1 MKKLISLLS
10 VILLLSLCTFAAGE
24 EITYT
29 GTVTGGKLNLRQGN
43 SADSKSLGSYKEGS
57 TVTVLEN
64 DGTWCKVQAGNK
76 TGYMMTQYLQITA
89 NYTHLDWVE
98 SKNDGTILTLR
109 NEADLESPILMQ
121 VLSGV
126 KAERIEEKD
135 NFSRIRIGNTFGWVE
150 SRLLTPIEGTF
161 ETLMTGT
168 GTPEHFDIT
177 ALENQSR
184 DVGSTRMRQ
193 KEGDFPYDFQY
204 PVLRIAEADERI
216 DAWLSDTLKL
226 FQQDFETNHPGETGN
241 YTVRYKAIRIDE
253 RYASVLMAGQYTAG
267 KTTITAFLPLNVD
280 MQEQKLLTPNDLFT
294 QQSRLL
300 FFIESHMA
308 GYLNNAA
315 DGYAVKPD
323 STVLSMALMGYEGLE
338 IYLPAGLALP
348 AMQGDI
354 IISLPY
360 SQAAPLMQV
369 ESELI
374 NSKIR
379 IIDPTK
385 PMIALTFDDGPSE
398 HTLRI
403 LRVLA
408 KYDARATFCVQGYN
422 VETYPEIVKLA
433 VAQGN
438 EIASHTW
445 SHPNLTEISSSRI
458 RSQLQR
464 TNDIVAQVAD
474 GYQIKVL
481 RPPYG
486 ATNKTARNIC
496 AEMDMIIAHW
506 QIDTLD
512 WQHRNANKTY
522 KNIVNKAKPGAIVLC
537 HDIYENTAIAA
548 EKAIPE
554 LIEQGYQL
562 VTVSELMSFHKDG
575 AKPGTV
581 YSHLDP
587 KNVKVD

>member
-1 MKKLISLLS
+1 MKKLISILFI
-10 VILLLSLCTFAAGE
+10 ILLLCLCTLAAGE

-29 GTVTGGKLNLRQGN
+29 GTVTGGKLNLRQSN
-43 SADSKSLGSYKEGS
+43 SADSKSLGSYRAGT
-57 TVTVLEN
+57 TVTILEN

-76 TGYMMTQYLQITA
+76 TGYMMTEYLQITA

-98 SKNDGTILTLR
+98 TENNSTILTLR
-109 NEADLESPILMQ
+109 EKADTESPILLQ
-121 VLSGV
+121 VMSGV
-126 KAERIEEKD
+126 KAERIEKSGS
-135 NFSRIRIGNTFGWVE
+135 FSRIRIGNTFGWVE
-150 SRLLTPIEGTF
+150 SELLTPVKGEF

-168 GTPEHFDIT
+168 DTWDHYDIT
-177 ALENQSR
+177 ALENERR
-184 DVGSTRMRQ
+184 DVGSARMRQ

-204 PVLRIAEADERI
+204 PVLRIAQADETI
-216 DAWLSDTLKL
+216 DAWLSDTLNL
-226 FQQDFETNHPGETGN
+226 FQQDFETNHPGETGKFI
-241 YTVRYKAIRIDE
+241 VRYKAVRVDD
-253 RYASVLMAGQYTAG
+253 RYASVLLAGQYTAG
-267 KTTITAFLPLNVD
+267 NTVLTVFLPLNLD
-280 MQEQKLLTPNDLFT
+280 LQEQTLLSPDDLFS

-300 FFIESHMA
+300 FFIESHLA
-308 GYLNNAA
+308 GYLNNAS
-315 DGYAVKPD
+315 DGYDVKPD
-323 STVLSMALMGYEGLE
+323 ASVLPMALLGAEGLE
-338 IYLPAGLALP
+338 VYLSAGRALP
-348 AMQGDI
+348 ALYGDI
-354 IISLPY
+354 VITIPY

-369 ESELI
+369 DSEQI

-379 IIDPTK
+379 KIDPTK

-422 VETYPEIVKLA
+422 VETYPEIVKMA
-433 VAQGN
+433 VAYGN

-512 WQHRNANKTY
+512 WEHRNANKTY
-522 KNIVNKAKPGAIVLC
+522 KNIVNQAKPGAIVLC

-554 LIEQGYQL
+554 LIEKGYQL

-587 KNVKVD
+587 KNIKMD

>member
-10 VILLLSLCTFAAGE
+10 VILLLSLCAFAAGE

-76 TGYMMTQYLQITA
+76 TGYMMTEYLQITA

-109 NEADLESPILMQ
+109 KEADLESSILLQ

-177 ALENQSR
+177 ALETQSR
-184 DVGSTRMRQ
+184 DVGSARMRQ
-193 KEGDFPYDFQY
+193 KEGNFPYDFQY

-226 FQQDFETNHPGETGN
+226 FQQDFETNHPGETGK

-267 KTTITAFLPLNVD
+267 STTITLFLPLNVD
-280 MQEQKLLTPNDLFT
+280 MQEQKLLTPDDLFA

-308 GYLNNAA
+308 GYLSNAA
-315 DGYAVKPD
+315 DGYAIKPD
-323 STVLSMALMGYEGLE
+323 STVLSMALMGCEGLE
-338 IYLPAGLALP
+338 IYLPAGLVLP
-348 AMQGDI
+348 AMHGDI

-369 ESELI
+369 NSEQI

-379 IIDPTK
+379 KIDPTK

-496 AEMDMIIAHW
+496 ADMDMIIAHW

-512 WQHRNANKTY
+512 WEHRNANKTY
-522 KNIVNKAKPGAIVLC
+522 KNIVNQAKPGAIVLC
-537 HDIYENTAIAA
+537 HDIYETTAIAA

-587 KNVKVD
+587 KNIKMD